1 MADIRPFAAC
11 RPAPGLEAEIAALP
25 YDVYSRAEAR
35 AYVADHPGSFLA
47 IDRAETTLPQ
57 DIDIY
62 DERVYRR
69 AGELLQD
76 WIMRARFVQDGT
88 PCYYLYAQT
97 MGGRTQT
104 GIVACASI
112 DDYDNN
118 VIKKHENTRAD
129 KEQDRICHVDACSAQ
144 TGPIFLCYRPDPV
157 IEKIVR
163 KTKASK
169 PVCDFLSE
177 GEVRNQV
184 WIISD
189 PDEKILIVSHGC
201 TLGFLQAMI
210 MGFEF
215 EDLSKARF
223 SGRSGSISK
232 FILGSDGR
240 VTANY
245 INFRL

>member
-104 GIVACASI
+104 
-112 DDYDNN
+112 
-118 VIKKHENTRAD
+118 
-129 KEQDRICHVDACSAQ
+129 
-144 TGPIFLCYRPDPV
+144 
-157 IEKIVR
+157 
-163 KTKASK
+163 
-169 PVCDFLSE
+169 
-177 GEVRNQV
+177 
-184 WIISD
+184 
-189 PDEKILIVSHGC
+189 
-201 TLGFLQAMI
+201 
-210 MGFEF
+210 
-215 EDLSKARF
+215 
-223 SGRSGSISK
+223 
-232 FILGSDGR
+232 
-240 VTANY
+240 
-245 INFRL
+245 